1 MGGGGGG
8 GFKLSSGDFF
18 QNNSR
23 KIIWTFGVSRKSLIW
38 HVSQIWS
45 RSLVPIPKYSS
56 NHWVNWLDLCSSL
69 LYLKLFI
76 TANGNVPID
85 KQLRSKTTWLSIYNA
100 EKISAEVTRTK
111 YDVFNYSSNF
121 TGFGALRGLD
131 FGGTPFKSVHYS
143 KYVWTCFELMT

>member
-1 MGGGGGG
+1 MQFFVECMKIWKLLGYYAVMLNSQILEQIFKITWLIDQVLWMLTLFYLGGGEG

-18 QNNSR
+18 QSNSR

-85 KQLRSKTTWLSIYNA
+85 KQLRS
-100 EKISAEVTRTK
+100 
-111 YDVFNYSSNF
+111 
-121 TGFGALRGLD
+121 
-131 FGGTPFKSVHYS
+131 
-143 KYVWTCFELMT
+143 

>member
-1 MGGGGGG
+1 MQFFVECMKMWKLLGYYAVMLNSQILEQIFKITWLIDQVLWMLTLFYLGGG

-18 QNNSR
+18 QSNSR
-23 KIIWTFGVSRKSLIW
+23 KIIWTFGFSRKSLIW

-85 KQLRSKTTWLSIYNA
+85 KQLRS
-100 EKISAEVTRTK
+100 
-111 YDVFNYSSNF
+111 
-121 TGFGALRGLD
+121 
-131 FGGTPFKSVHYS
+131 
-143 KYVWTCFELMT
+143 